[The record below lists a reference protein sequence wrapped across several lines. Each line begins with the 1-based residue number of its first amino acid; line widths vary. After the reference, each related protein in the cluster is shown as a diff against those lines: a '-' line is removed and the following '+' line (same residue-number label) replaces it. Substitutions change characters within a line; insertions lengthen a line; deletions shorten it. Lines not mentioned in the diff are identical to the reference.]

1 MDDTPLRCGPRARCR
16 KWRDCAACAKIRQA
30 RFADRAEAAA
40 VQMEI
45 PTYYVLVPDDKTP
58 AGIEYARAWF
68 VRTNRPAAGVW
79 SVESGKFQAGFHLNV
94 IAEWSETEKAFKG
107 HIYREPI
114 YSSVRAVAA
123 YMTKA
128 ERAATPQDGF
138 ARQTGNMGSA
148 ADWLK
153 KAVHDAPVVAAAAHQ
168 HDIDPHFLPPSAPGP
183 ETAYLTARRWLDALY
198 AENEKNPKPKKRGRT
213 I

>member
-1 MDDTPLRCGPRARCR
+1 MDHTPLRCGPRARCR
-16 KWRDCAACAKIRQA
+16 KYKTCATCARIRQA
-30 RFADRAEAAA
+30 QFADRAEAAA
-40 VQMEI
+40 TQMQI
-45 PTYYVLVPDDKTP
+45 PSYYVLVPDDKTP

-68 VRTNRPAAGVW
+68 SRTHRPQAGVW
-79 SVESGKFQAGFHLNV
+79 SIESGQFQAGFHLNV

-114 YSSVRAVAA
+114 RSSVRAVAA

-128 ERAATPQDGF
+128 ERAATTQDGF
-138 ARQTGNMGSA
+138 VRQTGNFGNPT
-148 ADWLK
+148 DWLK
-153 KAVHDAPVVAAAAHQ
+153 KAVFDAPVVAAAAHQ

-183 ETAYLTARRWLDALY
+183 ETAYQTARRWLDALY
-198 AENEKNPKPKKRGRT
+198 LENEKNPKVRKRGRT